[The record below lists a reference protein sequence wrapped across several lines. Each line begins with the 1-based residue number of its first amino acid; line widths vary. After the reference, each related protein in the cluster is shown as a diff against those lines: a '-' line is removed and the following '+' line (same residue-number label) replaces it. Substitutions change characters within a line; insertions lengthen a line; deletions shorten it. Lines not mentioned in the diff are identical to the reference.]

1 MTANQQAMTAQHQT
15 QLTMNG
21 QIASIKKAMDSK
33 GAEIRALIGDDEKA
47 QRLMMGAMMIATDN
61 EKVRECSPMS
71 IVKATLQAAMVG
83 ADVAAG
89 VGEGYFI
96 PRAKQCTFMP
106 GYRLGQRVTQQETG
120 YRIIADTVYTGD
132 AWECSNIPVILR
144 HAPGFPERGEF
155 VLAYAAAIDKSGNV
169 VMFQLASNEDIQNAL
184 EAGGNGTKGS
194 PAWRTWFDRQAR
206 KVPIMRL
213 AKEMRGLKIKGDAA
227 RIDRV
232 LEADALFFKDTPEKE
247 AGMLTE
253 GKQRFGFATA
263 EAGRAAVE
271 PEVVEAAK
279 PKTEKKAKAKAKVE
293 PKPDKEAPPQ
303 GDGQWDNV
311 GPPPVGEAQDADFDP
326 VTGEV
331 DTEF

>member
-1 MTANQQAMTAQHQT
+1 MTANKQAMTAQQQT
-15 QLTMNG
+15 QLAVKE
-21 QIASIKKAMDSK
+21 QIGSIKRAMDSK
-33 GAEIRALIGDDEKA
+33 KAEIVGLIGDDEKA
-47 QRLMMGAMMIATDN
+47 QRLMMGAMLIATDN
-61 EKVRECSPMS
+61 EKVRQCSPMS
-71 IVKATLQAAMVG
+71 VVKSTLQAAMVG
-83 ADVAAG
+83 ADVASG

-96 PRAKQCTFMP
+96 PRAGQCTFMP

-155 VLAYAAAIDKSGNV
+155 VLSYAAAIDKSGNV
-169 VMFQLASNEDIQNAL
+169 VMFQLASKEDIQNAL

-213 AKEMRGLKIKGDAA
+213 AKEMRGLKIKGDSA

-232 LEADALFFKDTPEKE
+232 LEADAVFHESSAPEKPE
-247 AGMLTE
+247 GMLTE

-263 EAGRAAVE
+263 EAGRAAVG
-271 PEVVEAAK
+271 PGKVEAK
-279 PKTEKKAKAKAKVE
+279 PKAEKNPKGKKAPE
-293 PKPDKEAPPQ
+293 PKPDKEAPK
-303 GDGQWDNV
+303 DNQWDDV
-311 GPPPVGEAQDADFDP
+311 GPPPVGEAKDADFDP

-331 DTEF
+331 DVGF